1 MNNNITFQELDIWDI
16 FKTDT
21 EDYYIK
27 INPTNGFNSILLTGK
42 EIECNF
48 FDDDAKVLKF

>member
-1 MNNNITFQELDIWDI
+1 MDNITFQELKVWDI
-16 FKTDT
+16 FKTET

-42 EIECNF
+42 EIECYN
-48 FDDDAKVLKF
+48 FDDNTKVSKF